1 MQSTAAR
8 IGMLIAVV
16 AAAVVL
22 FVVLSGGDDDNG
34 DDATVATI
42 GTATGTT
49 SVPEPPEAINVR
61 DGEVVGGVRTLTY
74 SRGEEVKL
82 LVYLDRPEE
91 EIHVHG
97 YEITKPAPARGSVR
111 LSFRADIDGLFEVE
125 LHRADGTE
133 AQIAELRVNP

>member
-1 MQSTAAR
+1 LQSNTAR
-8 IGMLIAVV
+8 IGILAAVV
-16 AAAVVL
+16 AAAVIL
-22 FVVLSGGDDDNG
+22 FVVLSGGDDDG
-34 DDATVATI
+34 DGATETTI
-42 GTATGTT
+42 ATATESTT
-49 SVPEPPEAINVR
+49 VPEPPEAINVR

-74 SRGEEVKL
+74 NRGEQVKL

-97 YEITKPAPARGSVR
+97 YEITKPATARGSVR

>member
-1 MQSTAAR
+1 MQSNVAR
-8 IGMLIAVV
+8 IAVLV
-16 AAAVVL
+16 ALAAAAVVL
-22 FVVLSGGDDDNG
+22 FVVLSGGDNDDG
-34 DDATVATI
+34 DGATEAVVTNKKGRTI
-42 GTATGTT
+42 PT
-49 SVPEPPEAINVR
+49 PPEGINVQ

-74 SRGEEVKL
+74 NQGEEVKL

-97 YEITKPAPARGSVR
+97 YEITKPAARGSVR